1 MDLGLLL
8 LIFAAVCVA
17 GYFAIKWILILL
29 LLPFF
34 ADKEAREAADREG
47 ARDIT
52 IRIEITGLPK
62 PAEEDDQE
70 QPQQP
75 STSA

>member
-8 LIFAAVCVA
+8 LIIVAVCVA
-17 GYFAIKWILILL
+17 GYFAIKWIIILL
-29 LLPFF
+29 LAPFF
-34 ADKEAREAADREG
+34 ADKEAREAADSEG

-52 IRIEITGLPK
+52 IHIEITGLPK
-62 PAEEDDQE
+62 PAEEAQD